1 MIFFLS
7 HTGLSFLLSLGRRM
21 NLVTFNS
28 SSASMT
34 GGLVQEF
41 EHSVLPTV
49 KPIHTFLLTIAQ
61 MLVRVYAIHI
71 DIGLTY
77 QYGLVYM

>member
-1 MIFFLS
+1 
-7 HTGLSFLLSLGRRM
+7 M
-21 NLVTFNS
+21 NLVTMSNL

-49 KPIHTFLLTIAQ
+49 KPIHTFLLTILQ
-61 MLVRVYAIHI
+61 MLVSHV
-71 DIGLTY
+71 DFGLTY
-77 QYGLVYM
+77 TKVDVRM

>member
-1 MIFFLS
+1 
-7 HTGLSFLLSLGRRM
+7 M
-21 NLVTFNS
+21 NLVMMSNL

-49 KPIHTFLLTIAQ
+49 KPIHTFLLTILQ
-61 MLVRVYAIHI
+61 MLVSHV
-71 DIGLTY
+71 DFGLTY
-77 QYGLVYM
+77 TKVDVRM